1 MLAIIQAHEYQQKLA
16 LQAQKLNEHLATLEI
31 NKRREYLRQASL
43 MGGQQSRKR
52 SEEYAIYM
60 LKIIKNLAGND
71 KPNVKR
77 VVKLL
82 NKNDHLTINGA
93 EFTDSTLYKLI
104 KKIETL
110 KGSTIWSE
118 K

>member
-31 NKRREYLRQASL
+31 NKRREYLRQAAL

-77 VVKLL
+77 VVRLL

>member
-1 MLAIIQAHEYQQKLA
+1 MLAIIQAHQYRQKLE
-16 LQAQKLNEHLATLEI
+16 LQAQKLSEHLATLEI
-31 NKRREYLRQASL
+31 NKRREYLRQAAL
-43 MGGQQSRKR
+43 MGGQHSKKR
-52 SEEYAIYM
+52 SEEYTIYM
-60 LKIIKNLAGND
+60 AKVIKNLTGNN
-71 KPNVKR
+71 KPNIKR

-82 NKNDHLTINGA
+82 KKNDHLTINGA

-104 KKIETL
+104 KKIEIL